1 MALRTFTIII
11 SSLLAGLVGATETQ
25 VLGRTYEIVE
35 PDALVE
41 IENKVAAVD
50 WQAVMSDG
58 VARNAAAKAVSL
70 PRAQEDR
77 ARYHIPYYVA
87 EFDVNDQNGR
97 VIYPKGFQFNPLEHV
112 RLPQRLVFISDK
124 DLEWAQGN
132 LKATDMVMITSGD
145 YRDIAVA
152 LQRPVFILTPPV
164 RDRLALQYVP
174 SIVTQEGST
183 LRIEEHSINL

>member
-1 MALRTFTIII
+1 MAAE
-11 SSLLAGLVGATETQ
+11 SQ

-41 IENKVAAVD
+41 IQEKVGQVD
-50 WQAVMSDG
+50 WDTVMSDG
-58 VARNAAAKAVSL
+58 IARNAAAKAVSL
-70 PRAQEDR
+70 PRAQENR
-77 ARYHIPYYVA
+77 SRYHIPYYTA
-87 EFDVNDQNGR
+87 EFDVKDQAGN

-112 RLPQRLVFISDK
+112 RLPQRLVFISHE
-124 DLEWAQGN
+124 DLAWAQEN

-145 YRDIAVA
+145 YRDVAVA

-174 SIVTQEGST
+174 SVVTQEGST
-183 LRIEEHSINL
+183 LRIVEYSINI